1 MNTRLA
7 KLDAENSKFAG
18 IILAQAG
25 LVRMG
30 WDKRISQTIDPT
42 DILYAVGQGALA
54 VECRSTDI
62 RILSMLQKL
71 SCLETQ
77 CKILTERSFLKTLGG
92 GCSAPVAV
100 HTCMKRR
107 RENDDD
113 YELNIIGAVWSLDGK
128 IEIQSNTNCILELD
142 DNANEVIP
150 KKRSRTEIDVETPTK
165 NIVPKA
171 DSPPI
176 VDDSKATS
184 SCSKSGKFDIEA
196 LINIHGEVF
205 KKCPYSNAMTEKKQD
220 ETALVKDCPIH
231 MPVGQDVMG
240 ECPYVNTS
248 QKVLSVNEVS
258 SELGEGDIAKCPFFN
273 SEKLEITKTET
284 ESNKC
289 PFVAESKSGAGDTN
303 LTSDSMEQTLYC
315 GLYRH
320 DCYRLDVFEK
330 CEALGKSLANSL
342 IENGALKVM
351 SKAQVEIRQ
360 KV

>member
-25 LVRMG
+25 LNRMG
-30 WDKRISQTIDPT
+30 WEKRISQTIEPT

-54 VECRSTDI
+54 VECRSTDT

-100 HTCMKRR
+100 HTNLERR
-107 RENDDD
+107 RGSDDD
-113 YELNIIGAVWSLDGK
+113 YELNITGAVWSLDGK
-128 IEIQSNTNCILELD
+128 IEIQSNTTCILELD

-150 KKRSRTEIDVETPTK
+150 KKRSRTEIIDESS
-165 NIVPKA
+165 PKKPKP
-171 DSPPI
+171 DSPTI

-184 SCSKSGKFDIEA
+184 SSSTGKFDIEA
-196 LINIHGEVF
+196 LISLHGEAF
-205 KKCPYSNAMTEKKQD
+205 KKCPYSQALNENKQD
-220 ETALVKDCPIH
+220 EHSFAKDCPMHI
-231 MPVGQDVMG
+231 PVGQDVMG
-240 ECPYVNTS
+240 ECPYVDTN
-248 QKVLSVNEVS
+248 QKVLSIGDMS
-258 SELGEGDIAKCPFFN
+258 STLTEGGDIANCPFF
-273 SEKLEITKTET
+273 SSTKSDET
-284 ESNKC
+284 TKIETRAMKC
-289 PFVAESKSGAGDTN
+289 PFVSESGAGDTDETV
-303 LTSDSMEQTLYC
+303 TSIEQTLYC

-320 DCYRLDVFEK
+320 QCYRLDVFEK
-330 CEALGKSLANSL
+330 CEALGKKLATNL

-351 SKAQVEIRQ
+351 SLAQLEIRQ